1 MNAIDLETS
10 LIHKKENR
18 YFVLALIFSVFIYL
32 CLFISIIF
40 IFILPILILLPLFA
54 QAIMMASIRTN
65 GVRIT
70 PRQFPEVFAI
80 AQAQCERMGF
90 TVVPDLYVMESSGI
104 LNAFASRFFGR
115 NMVVLYSDL
124 FEMIQAGGEKELTF
138 VISHELAH
146 IKRNHLSKQ
155 LLILPALWLPFLG
168 EAYSR
173 ACEYTCDRMAAYYT
187 NDAEA
192 AMNGLTIL
200 AIGKTLYK
208 RVDREEYMLQS
219 SYEKGLFVWLAEKL
233 STHPPLP
240 KRIYAI
246 QQYAGISSNII
257 FKTSS
262 SRIALIIVLA
272 VILVLGGSVT
282 IGVTFSKSIDT
293 FMSSLDGPPTDD
305 QMLGAA
311 SEADLE
317 LVKSLLNAGGNPNAA
332 DDEGWTAL
340 MWAAQLNE
348 TAIASSLIDAGAQ
361 LNVIEQSY
369 EETALTIALYNES
382 IEMVALLL
390 DEGANPNLQDST
402 GWTPLMTAAKNGDIE
417 GAELLLKAGA
427 DPLKVDETG
436 YTAEDYALD
445 AGFDELAE
453 LLQNLGDQI

>member
-208 RVDREEYMLQS
+208 RVDREEYLLQS

-262 SRIALIIVLA
+262 SRIALIIILA

-317 LVKSLLNAGGNPNAA
+317 LVKSLLDAGGNPNAA

-390 DEGANPNLQDST
+390 EEGANPNLQDST

>member
-1 MNAIDLETS
+1 MDLETS

-208 RVDREEYMLQS
+208 RVDREEYLLQS

-293 FMSSLDGPPTDD
+293 FMSSLDGPPTDV

-317 LVKSLLNAGGNPNAA
+317 LVKSLLDAGGNPNAA

-390 DEGANPNLQDST
+390 EEGANPNLQDST

>member
-208 RVDREEYMLQS
+208 RVDREEYLLQS

>member
-1 MNAIDLETS
+1 LNSIDLETS
-10 LIHKKENR
+10 LVHKKENR
-18 YFVLALIFSVFIYL
+18 YFVLALIFSVLVYL
-32 CLFISIIF
+32 GLFISIIF
-40 IFILPILILLPLFA
+40 IFIIPILILLPLFA
-54 QAIMMASIRTN
+54 QAVMMANIRTN

-70 PRQFPEVFAI
+70 PRQFPEVFTI
-80 AQAQCERMGF
+80 AQEQCERMGF

-124 FEMIQAGGEKELTF
+124 FEIIQTGGEKELTY
-138 VISHELAH
+138 VITHELAH

-155 LLILPALWLPFLG
+155 LLIISALWLPFLG

-208 RVDREEYMLQS
+208 RVDREEYLLQS
-219 SYEKGLFVWLAEKL
+219 SYERGLFVWLAEKL

-240 KRIYAI
+240 KRIHAI
-246 QQYAGISSNII
+246 QQFAGISSSIV
-257 FKTSS
+257 FKSPS
-262 SRIALIIVLA
+262 SRIGLVIALV
-272 VILVLGGSVT
+272 VILVVGGSIS
-282 IGVTFSKSIDT
+282 IGVIFSKSIDT
-293 FMSSLDGPPTDD
+293 FMTSLGDPPSGDKL
-305 QMLGAA
+305 LGAA

-317 LVKSLLNAGGNPNAA
+317 LVQSLLDAGVNPNAA
-332 DDEGWTAL
+332 DEEGWTAL

-348 TAIASSLIDAGAQ
+348 TAIGSSLIDAGAQ
-361 LNVIEQSY
+361 LDSVEQSY

-390 DEGANPNLQDST
+390 EEGANPNLQDST
-402 GWTPLMTAAKNGDIE
+402 GWTPLMTAARNGDME
-417 GAELLLKAGA
+417 AAELLLKAGA
-427 DPLKVDETG
+427 DPMKVDETG
-436 YTAEDYALD
+436 FTAEDYALD
-445 AGFDELAE
+445 SGFDELAE
-453 LLQNLGDQI
+453 LLRNLGEQI

>member
-208 RVDREEYMLQS
+208 RVDREEYLLQS

-293 FMSSLDGPPTDD
+293 FMSSLDGPPTDV

-317 LVKSLLNAGGNPNAA
+317 LVKSLLDAGGNPNAA

-390 DEGANPNLQDST
+390 EEGANPNLQDST

>member
-208 RVDREEYMLQS
+208 RVDREEYLLQS

-233 STHPPLP
+233 STHPSLP

-317 LVKSLLNAGGNPNAA
+317 LVKSLLDAGGNPNAA

-390 DEGANPNLQDST
+390 EEGANPNLQDST

>member
-208 RVDREEYMLQS
+208 RVDREEYLLQS

-317 LVKSLLNAGGNPNAA
+317 LVKSLLDAGGNPNAA

-390 DEGANPNLQDST
+390 EEGANPNLQDST